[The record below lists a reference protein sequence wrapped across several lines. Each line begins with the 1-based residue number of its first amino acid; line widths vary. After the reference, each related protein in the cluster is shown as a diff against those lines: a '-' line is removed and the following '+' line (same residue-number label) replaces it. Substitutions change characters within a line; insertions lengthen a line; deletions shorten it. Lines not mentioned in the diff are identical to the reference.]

1 MRTQSPLPNALDA
14 HEAQQRQRRAERIV
28 VITGAL
34 GLGVAAFAL
43 LWPGPADGPSVITPL
58 HPVVAPV
65 SSPSPTPVSALEPGV
80 VTDAG
85 VMEVVATAPLVAL
98 PHEEQ
103 ATDFAAVAK
112 DAIERGEPEVAL
124 EALRKLVYTTPP
136 TARVLLD
143 VGRLA
148 AQVGHYALAEQALLD
163 AGALEPQS
171 AEIAL
176 ERGRVLLDAGE
187 LEEARIAAR
196 LAIRLDGESP
206 RAWNLAGRV
215 ALAQSQ
221 WDRAELAFRQAVERD
236 PTDPMLHNNLG
247 LLYVHMRKAELAID
261 ALETARELYGD
272 ETPAFVH
279 NNLGLAYEQAQ
290 RLPEARE
297 AFADALTVLPDYA
310 RAQLNLRRVVLL
322 EAREDEAAAQAERT
336 AELTPELVQPAT
348 EAPSEDGPHD
358 DQPE

>member
-34 GLGVAAFAL
+34 GLGVAALAL
-43 LWPGPADGPSVITPL
+43 WWPAPADGPSVITPL
-58 HPVVAPV
+58 HPVVAPASSPAPSPV
-65 SSPSPTPVSALEPGV
+65 SSVEPGV

-85 VMEVVATAPLVAL
+85 VMEVVATPPRVAL
-98 PHEEQ
+98 PHAEQ
-103 ATDFAAVAK
+103 ATDFEAVAK
-112 DAIERGEPEVAL
+112 SAIEHGEPEVAL
-124 EALRKLVYTTPP
+124 EALRKQLYSVPP
-136 TARVLLD
+136 TARTLLE

-148 AQVGHYALAEQALLD
+148 AQVGQYALAEQALLD
-163 AGALEPQS
+163 AGALEPQN

-196 LAIRLDGESP
+196 LAIRLDTESP

-221 WDRAELAFRQAVERD
+221 WDRAELAFREAVERD

-247 LLYVHMRKAELAID
+247 LLYVHMRKAERAID

-310 RAQLNLRRVVLL
+310 RAQLNLRRVLL
-322 EAREDEAAAQAERT
+322 REAREDEVAAQAERT
-336 AELTPELVQPAT
+336 AELAPEPS
-348 EAPSEDGPHD
+348 APTNEDGPQD

>member
-43 LWPGPADGPSVITPL
+43 WWPGPPDGPSVITPL
-58 HPVVAPV
+58 HPVVAPA

-85 VMEVVATAPLVAL
+85 VMEVVATTPLVAL

-124 EALRKLVYTTPP
+124 EALRKQVYTTPP

-148 AQVGHYALAEQALLD
+148 AQVGHYALAEQANSRGIGGL
-163 AGALEPQS
+163 GS
-171 AEIAL
+171 AMAC
-176 ERGRVLLDAGE
+176 
-187 LEEARIAAR
+187 
-196 LAIRLDGESP
+196 S
-206 RAWNLAGRV
+206 
-215 ALAQSQ
+215 SS
-221 WDRAELAFRQAVERD
+221 
-236 PTDPMLHNNLG
+236 
-247 LLYVHMRKAELAID
+247 Y
-261 ALETARELYGD
+261 
-272 ETPAFVH
+272 
-279 NNLGLAYEQAQ
+279 
-290 RLPEARE
+290 
-297 AFADALTVLPDYA
+297 
-310 RAQLNLRRVVLL
+310 
-322 EAREDEAAAQAERT
+322 AAAPSFGHLMDKVPCSPGAGPGP
-336 AELTPELVQPAT
+336 AAPTPRRCGPA
-348 EAPSEDGPHD
+348 AG
-358 DQPE
+358 